1 MDLGAIWMLLVNFIC
16 AVLAVVGAILFLYGA
31 NVYSD
36 VFGWAG
42 IGLFIVGIV
51 ISLVFNLSIYLEKKK
66 NGA

>member
-1 MDLGAIWMLLVNFIC
+1 MLLVNLIC
-16 AVLAVVGAILFLYGA
+16 AVLVVVGAILFLYGA

-42 IGLFIVGIV
+42 IGLFIVGII
-51 ISLVFNLSIYLEKKK
+51 ISVVFNLSIYLETKR

>member
-1 MDLGAIWMLLVNFIC
+1 MLLINFIC
-16 AVLAVVGAILFLYGA
+16 VVLVLVGIILFLYGA

-51 ISLVFNLSIYLEKKK
+51 IYLVFNLSNYLEKKK
-66 NGA
+66 NGT

>member
-1 MDLGAIWMLLVNFIC
+1 MLLVNVIC

-66 NGA
+66 NDA

>member
-1 MDLGAIWMLLVNFIC
+1 MLLVNFIC
-16 AVLAVVGAILFLYGA
+16 AVLAAVGAILFLYGA

-51 ISLVFNLSIYLEKKK
+51 ISLVFNLSIYLEKKR

>member
-1 MDLGAIWMLLVNFIC
+1 MLLVNLIC
-16 AVLAVVGAILFLYGA
+16 AVLVVVGAILFLYGA

-42 IGLFIVGIV
+42 IALFIVGIV
-51 ISLVFNLSIYLEKKK
+51 ISIVFNLSIYLEKKK

>member
-1 MDLGAIWMLLVNFIC
+1 MLLVNLIC
-16 AVLAVVGAILFLYGA
+16 AVLVAMGAILFLYGA
-31 NVYSD
+31 NVYND

-51 ISLVFNLSIYLEKKK
+51 ISVVFNLSIYLEKKK